1 MGELLGEAAAR
12 GAVPPMGRCGVPQAL
27 MAPRAPGAL
36 WAHAAPEAPGGTKAC
51 MVSITHRVVALG
63 FGCGR
68 NMGDRHKAH
77 IQEGPAKWPLKSVVF
92 LLKG

>member
-1 MGELLGEAAAR
+1 MGELLGEAA
-12 GAVPPMGRCGVPQAL
+12 VPPMGRRGVPQAL
-27 MAPRAPGAL
+27 MAPRAPGAP
-36 WAHAAPEAPGGTKAC
+36 WAHVAPGAPGGTKAC

-68 NMGDRHKAH
+68 NLGDRSRAH
-77 IQEGPAKWPLKSVVF
+77 IQEEPAKRPLKSVVF

>member
-12 GAVPPMGRCGVPQAL
+12 GAVPPMGRRGVPQAL

-68 NMGDRHKAH
+68 NMGDRHRAH